1 MVVVTL
7 VVVEADPVEDMEYH
21 EYLMLLVQVEGEEV
35 AIDQVVEVMVVT
47 REEQ

>member
-1 MVVVTL
+1 M
-7 VVVEADPVEDMEYH
+7 VEADPVEDMEYH